1 MAGLYDLSLT
11 RRERRELRKMSPAYQ
26 REFLRNRYQQINRRR
41 ILEYE
46 QAKQERKRKDA
57 EAEQERKR
65 KAAEAEQERKRKA
78 EEKKAADS
86 EMREWRK
93 SLFDDKDN
101 KMLKQYLAAQG
112 FDAMTGDIPVGGEM
126 PVNDTDGNVP
136 GVDMQENPDLT
147 KLKGMLRGV
156 PDLSRE
162 NIAEHIARIAL
173 QNRPDIY
180 SADRIRTELTPFLAE
195 NTNAADV
202 LASFQNDPA
211 RLAGYITRKGSG
223 MTNRDAYQAVMNSR
237 NPAPPA
243 DYPGSPRIAP
253 APSGQSAPASRSLAS
268 LGNPIGNLMEKLNRE
283 TRRHALNHTT
293 PLPVRISDPEQF
305 RRNFLNTGTMRRHL
319 RRQEAERRREQDAL
333 GLSQERFNEIRAKT
347 AAAKRERLENG
358 EARFLIAQN
367 EYEKAKR
374 NGQPVGAAPDRRE
387 FIVNA
392 MNIGRTIPNTDP
404 AYRYYS
410 PNAAA
415 LAEQP
420 YSYGSREFYP
430 GLRPDFTP
438 EEVERR
444 RARTAE
450 TEQRI
455 NPRIITPSLSALSAP
470 STPSAPSAPSGLPP
484 VPKYTPPSVAD
495 AATMALSPLAWSSIP
510 NGPTP
515 VIDSGSVPVRQSDE
529 AEIAERRRQ
538 GEIRKQAALAYIA
551 KNMDA
556 VEEEKRRRAEEDRKN
571 VMNLYMTGGF

>member
-11 RRERRELRKMSPAYQ
+11 RRERRALRKMSPAYQ
-26 REFLRNRYQQINRRR
+26 REFLRNRYQQINRQR

-46 QAKQERKRKDA
+46 QAKQEQKRKDA
-57 EAEQERKR
+57 EAGQERKR

-112 FDAMTGDIPVGGEM
+112 FDSMTDDIPIGNEV
-126 PVNDTDGNVP
+126 DGV
-136 GVDMQENPDLT
+136 VLQENPELT

-156 PDLSRE
+156 PELSRE

-180 SADRIRTELTPFLAE
+180 SADRIRTELTPFLAG
-195 NTNAADV
+195 NANATDV

-211 RLAGYITRKGSG
+211 RLADYIARKGSG

-243 DYPGSPRIAP
+243 DYPGSPRVASV
-253 APSGQSAPASRSLAS
+253 PSRQSAPASRSLAS
-268 LGNPIGNLMEKLNRE
+268 LGNPVGNLMEKLNRE

-293 PLPVRISDPEQF
+293 PLPVRISNPEQF
-305 RRNFLNTGTMRRHL
+305 RRNFLNTGTMRRFMQN
-319 RRQEAERRREQDAL
+319 RNAEQRREQDAL
-333 GLSQERFNEIRAKT
+333 GLSGERFNEIQAKT

-358 EARFLIAQN
+358 EAQYLIARN

-374 NGQPVGAAPDRRE
+374 DGLPVGAAPDRRE

-404 AYRYYS
+404 SYRYYS

-420 YSYGSREFYP
+420 YSYESREFYP
-430 GLRPDFTP
+430 GLHPDFTS
-438 EEVERR
+438 EYVRR
-444 RARTAE
+444 LRKLAGE
-450 TEQRI
+450 TEQRV
-455 NPRIITPSLSALSAP
+455 NPSLSAIPAASPSLSGL
-470 STPSAPSAPSGLPP
+470 SGPSAPSALPP
-484 VPKYTPPSVAD
+484 TPKYTPPSVAD
-495 AATMALSPLAWSSIP
+495 VATMALSPFSWSSIP
-510 NGPTP
+510 KGPTP

-529 AEIAERRRQ
+529 AEIAERRRL
-538 GEIRKQAALAYIA
+538 GELRKQAALAYIA

-556 VEEEKRRRAEEDRKN
+556 VEEENRRLAEENRKN
-571 VMNLYMTGGF
+571 AMNLYRTGGF

>member
-26 REFLRNRYQQINRRR
+26 REFLRNRYQQINRQR

-46 QAKQERKRKDA
+46 QEKQERKRKDA
-57 EAEQERKR
+57 EAGQERKR

-112 FDAMTGDIPVGGEM
+112 FDSMTDDIPIGNEV
-126 PVNDTDGNVP
+126 DGV
-136 GVDMQENPDLT
+136 VLQENPELT

-156 PDLSRE
+156 PGLSRE
-162 NIAEHIARIAL
+162 NIAGHVARLAL

-180 SADRIRTELTPFLAE
+180 SADRIRAELTPFLAE
-195 NTNAADV
+195 NANATDV

-211 RLAGYITRKGSG
+211 RLADYIARKGSG

-253 APSGQSAPASRSLAS
+253 APSRQSAPASRSLAS
-268 LGNPIGNLMEKLNRE
+268 LGNPVGNLMEKLNRE

-293 PLPVRISDPEQF
+293 PLPVRISNPEQF
-305 RRNFLNTGTMRRHL
+305 RHNFLNTGTMRRFMQN
-319 RRQEAERRREQDAL
+319 RNAEQRREQDAL
-333 GLSQERFNEIRAKT
+333 GLSQERFNEIQAKT

-358 EARFLIAQN
+358 EAQYLIARN

-374 NGQPVGAAPDRRE
+374 DGLPVGAAPDRRE

-404 AYRYYS
+404 SYRYYS
-410 PNAAA
+410 PTAAA

-420 YSYGSREFYP
+420 HSYESREFYP

-484 VPKYTPPSVAD
+484 VPKYTPPSVSD
-495 AATMALSPLAWSSIP
+495 AATTVFSPFSWSSIP
-510 NGPTP
+510 SGPTP

-529 AEIAERRRQ
+529 AEIAERRRM
-538 GEIRKQAALAYIA
+538 GEIRKRAALAYIA

-556 VEEEKRRRAEEDRKN
+556 VEEEERRHAEEDRKN
-571 VMNLYMTGGF
+571 VMKLYMTGGF

>member
-26 REFLRNRYQQINRRR
+26 REFLRNRYQQINRQRV
-41 ILEYE
+41 LEYE

-57 EAEQERKR
+57 EAGQERKR

-101 KMLKQYLAAQG
+101 KMLKQYLSAQG
-112 FDAMTGDIPVGGEM
+112 FDAMTGDIPIG
-126 PVNDTDGNVP
+126 NDMDGI
-136 GVDMQENPDLT
+136 DMQENPELT

-156 PDLSRE
+156 PELSRE
-162 NIAEHIARIAL
+162 NIAEQIARIAL

-195 NTNAADV
+195 NANAADV

-211 RLAGYITRKGSG
+211 RLAGYIVRKGSG

-243 DYPGSPRIAP
+243 DYPGSPRVASV
-253 APSGQSAPASRSLAS
+253 PSRQSAPASRSLAS
-268 LGNPIGNLMEKLNRE
+268 LGNPVGNLMEKLNRE

-293 PLPVRISDPEQF
+293 PLPVRISNPEQF
-305 RRNFLNTGTMRRHL
+305 RRNFLNTGTMRRFMQN
-319 RRQEAERRREQDAL
+319 RNAEQRREQDAL
-333 GLSQERFNEIRAKT
+333 GLSGERFNEIQAKT

-358 EARFLIAQN
+358 EAQYLIARN

-374 NGQPVGAAPDRRE
+374 DGLPVGAAPDRRE

-404 AYRYYS
+404 SYRYYS

-430 GLRPDFTP
+430 GLQPDFTP
-438 EEVERR
+438 EEVERQ

-455 NPRIITPSLSALSAP
+455 NPRIITPSLSALSA
-470 STPSAPSAPSGLPP
+470 PSAPSAPSGLPP

-495 AATMALSPLAWSSIP
+495 AATMALSPFSWSSIP

-529 AEIAERRRQ
+529 AEIAERRRL
-538 GEIRKQAALAYIA
+538 GELRKQAALAYIA

-556 VEEEKRRRAEEDRKN
+556 VEEENRLAEENRKN
-571 VMNLYMTGGF
+571 AMNLYRTGGF